1 MAAALLALVLAACG
15 IAGSPVPSFDRVQFF
30 FPQHDQPLGSGDMAR
45 LEGTVVFED
54 GCVWVRRADG
64 ERVLPLWPSDTQTGE
79 INDLPA
85 IQGPNLELLI
95 ETGSPT
101 ALGGSETDLA
111 TATELVGEIPDAC
124 AGDAF
129 WVVSTVEMPPG
140 GAPE

>member
-1 MAAALLALVLAACG
+1 MLVACG
-15 IAGSPVPSFDRVQFF
+15 TAGSPVPSFERVQFF

-54 GCVWVRRADG
+54 GCVWVRTAAG
-64 ERVLPLWPSDTQTGE
+64 ERFLALWPADTQTGE

-85 IQGPNLELLI
+85 IQGPDLALLI

-101 ALGGSETDLA
+101 ALGGSATDLR

-129 WVVSTVEMPPG
+129 WVVSTVENRP
-140 GAPE
+140 